1 MSPNFTDEEKSLM
14 IEKIPTL
21 NEHEI
26 NNALKVFEKE
36 QIELKEIMKR
46 MKNDEN
52 SIKMFVRKSATE
64 FDELSKG
71 IVKKIELDEQVSTDK
86 KAQDL
91 LNSL

>member
-1 MSPNFTDEEKSLM
+1 M

>member
-21 NEHEI
+21 NEHEV
-26 NNALKVFEKE
+26 NDALKVFEKE
-36 QIELKEIMKR
+36 QAELKEIMKR

-52 SIKMFVRKSATE
+52 LMKMFVTKSTTE
-64 FDELSKG
+64 FDKLSKR

-86 KAQDL
+86 KAEDL